1 MRAGEGGSCAN
12 DRLLR
17 ALILPQLSFLLSPF
31 LSLGPFVIHPHTC
44 LQVPRSAPLLSARR
58 VLTMEWVDGDKLP
71 NLPLADQKRMVAAG
85 LDACFAQLLGTGVG
99 AVRGTG
105 CGVMR
110 CDNEGYTDNLK
121 DAFFFFFAAS
131 LDLHLSLFVHLLLYL
146 NAHL

>member
-1 MRAGEGGSCAN
+1 MTAFYELSYS
-12 DRLLR
+12 LHFHSYS
-17 ALILPQLSFLLSPF
+17 LPSFPC
-31 LSLGPFVIHPHTC
+31 PFVIHPHTC